1 MTEAEEERRR
11 RLSVGG
17 DFTRR
22 KLGPFI
28 YGCVNRKRHSSKS
41 HSPRR
46 CQASIPPRIRVMFG
60 CTFGVLNRDVSYPL
74 DHCDGSELVSILSS
88 SMQSAY
94 RSPAWMRIIYRAN
107 LERVA

>member
-1 MTEAEEERRR
+1 MKEAEEERRR

-28 YGCVNRKRHSSKS
+28 YCCVNRKRHSWQS
-41 HSPRR
+41 HSLKLPGSDSDRAFA
-46 CQASIPPRIRVMFG
+46 CVMFG

-74 DHCDGSELVSILSS
+74 DHCDGSELVSLLSS

-94 RSPAWMRIIYRAN
+94 VPLSSPA
-107 LERVA
+107 